1 VAYTFDVIVGIVL
14 STNVFAMIYK
24 LMPRVDIDWKDVW
37 IGAVVHSLLLIAA
50 KFLIGVYLGLNEVS
64 TRFGASRVRR
74 RGPAVGV
81 LLGPGLLFCCA
92 CLSATLH
99 TRIGSGGLW
108 QHPPGGTW
116 ISTVSLVCSVIA
128 GRGRRTSLAATRS
141 ARVGRPIRPR
151 PCAGKRAAVVH
162 E

>member
-24 LMPRVDIDWKDVW
+24 LTPRVDIDWKDVW

-99 TRIGSGGLW
+99 TRIGSGGPLAAS
-108 QHPPGGTW
+108 PGGVHG
-116 ISTVSLVCSVIA
+116 SQRCPLC
-128 GRGRRTSLAATRS
+128 
-141 ARVGRPIRPR
+141 ARL
-151 PCAGKRAAVVH
+151 
-162 E
+162 